1 MDKLRWGI
9 LGVAKINER
18 VVPAFHA
25 AANAELRA
33 IASRSLERARAAA
46 AAGGITAAYGNYDE
60 LLDDP
65 ELDAVY
71 IPLPNHMHA
80 EWTMKAAD
88 HGKHVL
94 CEKPLAV
101 DAAEARRMV
110 DHCRAQNVALMD
122 GTMWPHH
129 PRTAKL
135 REFLDC
141 GGIGAVRRV
150 TTAFSFHLG
159 VDPKNIRLQE
169 EMAGGSLMDIGWY
182 TVYGAR
188 WALGTEP
195 TRVMAAGELRDGVDL
210 SANAVLEFPG
220 GAYAVMD
227 CGFTLPLR
235 TYLEIAGTEGSVW
248 VPDMWLPGPRAVF
261 QVYDKEGRLAKEIAV
276 EGEDQIVHLIENF
289 GRAVREW
296 RPPTPSPEQAVANMR
311 VLDALRLSVHEQR
324 AVDVRS

>member
-18 VVPAFHA
+18 LLPAFHRA
-25 AANAELRA
+25 SNAELRA
-33 IASRSLERARAAA
+33 IASRSEERAQAAA
-46 AAGGITAAYGNYDE
+46 SAGDIPIAYGSYDQ
-60 LLDDP
+60 LLGDS
-65 ELDAVY
+65 EIDAVY

-88 HGKHVL
+88 CGKHVL

-110 DHCRAQNVALMD
+110 DHCRSRNVALMD

-135 REFLDC
+135 RDFLDS

-150 TTAFSFHLG
+150 TSAFTFQLG
-159 VDPKNIRLQE
+159 HDPENIRLQE
-169 EMAGGSLMDIGWY
+169 ATAGGSLMDIGWY

-248 VPDMWLPGPRAVF
+248 VPDMWLPAPRAVF
-261 QVYDKEGRLAKEIAV
+261 QVYDKDGRLAKEIAI
-276 EGEDQIVHLIENF
+276 EGEDQIVHMIQDF
-289 GRAVREW
+289 GQAVREW
-296 RPPTPSPEQAVANMR
+296 RQPTPSPEQAVANMR
-311 VLDALRLSVHEQR
+311 VLDALRHSVREQR
-324 AVDVRS
+324 AVEVGR